1 MKTSNTYQ
9 DKQQTVTL
17 IFTGASGAQYGL
29 RLLEELVKAD
39 IKITLLMSRPAK
51 IVIKTETDLNLPSRS
66 SEIET
71 FFTTLYN
78 AKPNQITAYEREQWM
93 APIAS
98 GSGVADA
105 TVVCPCTTGTLSS
118 IAVGSS
124 RNLLERAADVALK
137 ERKKLI
143 LVIRETPLS
152 EIHLENM
159 LKLTRMGAIIMPA
172 NPGFYQQPQTLDD
185 IIDFMVAR
193 ILDHLDIAHT
203 LIPTWGSDAE
213 Y

>member
-1 MKTSNTYQ
+1 M
-9 DKQQTVTL
+9 
-17 IFTGASGAQYGL
+17 TGASGAVYGL

-39 IKITLLMSRPAK
+39 CQIYLLLSRPAH
-51 IVIKTETDLNLPSRS
+51 IVIKMETDLALPVRA
-66 SEIET
+66 SEVEV
-71 FFTTLYN
+71 FFSQQYQ
-78 AKPNQITAYEREQWM
+78 AKAGQIRVFEKEQWL

-105 TVVCPCTTGTLSS
+105 TVVCPCTTGTLSA

-124 RNLLERAADVALK
+124 KNLLERAADVALK

-143 LVIRETPLS
+143 LVIRETPFS

-159 LKLTRMGAIIMPA
+159 LKLARMGAIIMPA
-172 NPGFYQQPQTLDD
+172 NPGFYFKPESLSD

-193 ILDHLDIAHT
+193 ILDHLDIEHS
-203 LIPTWGSDAE
+203 LQERWGL
-213 Y
+213 

>member
-1 MKTSNTYQ
+1 M
-9 DKQQTVTL
+9 
-17 IFTGASGAQYGL
+17 TGASGAQYGL
-29 RLLEELVKAD
+29 RLLEELVNAKVSVS
-39 IKITLLMSRPAK
+39 LLLSRPAQ
-51 IVIKTETDLNLPSRS
+51 IVINTETELNIPSRAKD
-66 SEIET
+66 IQP
-71 FFTTLYN
+71 FFTKRFN
-78 AKPNQITAYEREQWM
+78 ASQDQIKVYEREQWM

-143 LVIRETPLS
+143 LVIRETPFS
-152 EIHLENM
+152 DIHLENM
-159 LKLTRMGAIIMPA
+159 LKLSRMGAIIMPA
-172 NPGFYQQPQTLDD
+172 NPGFYQQPKSVDD

-193 ILDHLDIAHT
+193 ILDHLDISHQ
-203 LIPTWGSDAE
+203 LIPIWGDKK
-213 Y
+213 